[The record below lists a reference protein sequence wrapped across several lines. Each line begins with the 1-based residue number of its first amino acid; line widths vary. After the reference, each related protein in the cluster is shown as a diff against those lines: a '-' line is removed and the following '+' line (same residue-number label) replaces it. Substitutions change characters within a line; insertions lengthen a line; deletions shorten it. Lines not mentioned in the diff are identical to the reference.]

1 MRLHHAATAI
11 AAALLMAGCSTPAAN
26 APASP
31 QTSAAPAPVQT
42 STPPVVRDAEA
53 WADVVKQPSTTKVVV
68 ITEDNDPNDLIG
80 RPNGYTSA
88 AIIYDSGAEC
98 VELGASC
105 GGTVEVW
112 GSAADAKAR
121 SEYIQGVLKDAPMF
135 GTEYHTLNGD
145 ALLRIAGQVK
155 PSVAEAYATAF
166 SAGS

>member
-1 MRLHHAATAI
+1 MKLRYAAPVL
-11 AAALLMAGCSTPAAN
+11 AALLLAGCSPTATNPPGAN
-26 APASP
+26 
-31 QTSAAPAPVQT
+31 QTSV
-42 STPPVVRDAEA
+42 PVVRDAEA
-53 WADVVKQPSTTKVVV
+53 WANAAKQPTTTQVVA

-98 VELGASC
+98 TELGVNC

-121 SEYIQGVLKDAPMF
+121 SEYIQGILKEAPMF

-145 ALLRIAGQVK
+145 VLLRITGQLK
-155 PSVAEAYATAF
+155 PSVAETYAAAF
-166 SAGS
+166 SAGA